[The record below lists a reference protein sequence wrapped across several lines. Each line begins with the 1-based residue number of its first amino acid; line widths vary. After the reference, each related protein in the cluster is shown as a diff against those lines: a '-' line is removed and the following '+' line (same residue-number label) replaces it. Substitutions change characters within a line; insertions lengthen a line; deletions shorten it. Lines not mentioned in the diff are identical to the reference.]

1 MKNILLLFLF
11 FFIPN
16 LLLCQTNN
24 DKTIYLDSLWEETA
38 NSDFKYIRII
48 KDYYL
53 DREIYN
59 ILDYYKSG
67 IIKRTGISE
76 TKDRLIKTGE
86 FISYYEN
93 GNRKSIVN
101 YRKNKDFGNC
111 FEFYE
116 DGNKK
121 LDAEYIEGKEKNT
134 TELKIIQFWNSK
146 NIQTVIDGN
155 GDYEEIREEFFAK
168 GKIKNGFKE
177 GSWEG
182 YDKKIGY
189 TFNENFKD
197 QKLISGVSI
206 DSNKVEHLYTVLE
219 IRPTPDKG
227 INDFYKHIGKTFRVP
242 NIRGLK
248 GIVYVKFI
256 IETNGTAQE
265 IKVLKDIGYGTGEEA
280 IRAVS
285 SYKDWKPGEQR
296 GIKVR
301 CKYSLPITI
310 QFQH

>member
-16 LLLCQTNN
+16 LLQCQTNK
-24 DKTIYLDSLWEETA
+24 DKTIHLDSLWEETA
-38 NSDFKYIRII
+38 NADFKYIRII

-59 ILDYYKSG
+59 ISDYYKSG
-67 IIKRTGISE
+67 IIQRTGTSE
-76 TKDRLIKTGE
+76 TKDRLMKTGE

-101 YRKNKDFGNC
+101 YRKNKKYGTS
-111 FEFYE
+111 FEFYD
-116 DGNKK
+116 DGNIK
-121 LDAEYIEGKEKNT
+121 LNGEYIEGNEKNS

-146 NIQTVIDGN
+146 NIQNVIDGN

-168 GKIKNGFKE
+168 GKINNGFKD
-177 GSWEG
+177 GPWEG
-182 YDKKIGY
+182 YDKKIGF
-189 TFNENFKD
+189 TFKENYKD

-206 DSNKVEHLYTVLE
+206 DSNKVEHLYTAIE
-219 IRPTPDKG
+219 ILPAPSKG
-227 INDFYKHIGKTFRVP
+227 INDFYNHVGKNFRVP

-248 GIVYVKFI
+248 GIIYVKFI

-265 IKVLKDIGYGTGEEA
+265 IKVQKDIGYGTGEEA

-301 CKYSLPITI
+301 CGYSLPITI
-310 QFQH
+310 RFQY